1 MAVEKPIGN
10 EDVIMNAATPV
21 DVELLPEDN
30 PNVQMMDDGSAVIG
44 EDPAQ
49 PQIEFGS
56 NLAEFMTEDDLMNV
70 SSELLGKF
78 EDDKSSRK
86 DWEETYTKG
95 LDLLGFKYDERSQP
109 FQGASGVTHPVLAE
123 AVTQFQAQA
132 YRELLP
138 AGGPVR
144 TQIIGKEDLPKQQQA
159 ERVQEFMNYQIM
171 HVMEEYDPEL
181 DQMLFHLPLAGS
193 AFKKVYLDN
202 NLGRPVS
209 KFVPADDLVVPYTAT
224 DLQSSERVTHIIKR
238 SLNEVKKMTVSGFYR
253 DIDLQ
258 VSTEE
263 DRVLDKERDLS
274 GVSKTGYED
283 DNYTLLEIHTD
294 LDLPGFENDSGIKLP
309 YIVTIDEGSG
319 KVLSVY
325 RNYRQNDP
333 LFRKDQYFVHFK
345 FLPGLGFY
353 GFGLV
358 HMLGGLS
365 RTATAALRQLID
377 AVTLANLPAGFKARG
392 LRIRDD
398 DNPLQPGEFRDVDA
412 PSGDLRAGL
421 LPLPY
426 KEPSQTLFS
435 LLGFVVQT
443 ATRFAT
449 VADQKIGENLGAN
462 APVGTTMAMMER
474 GTKVMSAIHKRL
486 HYAQKIEFQLLSQI
500 FAEFL
505 PSMYPYEVEG
515 GPPQIKQQDFDG
527 RVDILPVSDPNIFSV
542 AQRVVMAQTQLQL
555 AQSNP
560 RSHNLYEAYRRM
572 YTALGVTDV
581 NAILPPPQ
589 QPSPTD
595 PGLENAMSLKAKPLK
610 AFPQQNHDAHI
621 NAHRAFMSSALVK
634 SNPVVMSILSSHIF
648 EHTALQA
655 REVVTQKYAEQVQQ
669 LQAQIQQM
677 GAPEQEQEIQAQ
689 IQQLQTQIESEIAE
703 LINQTTTQM
712 ITEEQEALS
721 ADTDDPLIRLK
732 EQELQL
738 RAMEMQRK
746 DEELDKKL
754 NVERERIQSGKEIA
768 QDRIDS
774 QEDIAQLRA
783 NVNLSKQKQ

>member
-86 DWEETYTKG
+86 DWEDTYTKG
-95 LDLLGFKYDERSQP
+95 LDLLGFKYEERSQP

-159 ERVQEFMNYQIM
+159 ERVQEVMNYQIM
-171 HVMEEYDPEL
+171 HGMEEYDPEL

-294 LDLPGFENDSGIKLP
+294 LDLPGFENDSCIKLP

-377 AVTLANLPAGFKARG
+377 AGTLANLPAGFKARG

-412 PSGDLRAGL
+412 PSGALRAGL

-677 GAPEQEQEIQAQ
+677 AAPEQEQEIQAQ

>member
-253 DIDLQ
+253 
-258 VSTEE
+258 
-263 DRVLDKERDLS
+263 
-274 GVSKTGYED
+274 
-283 DNYTLLEIHTD
+283 
-294 LDLPGFENDSGIKLP
+294 F
-309 YIVTIDEGSG
+309 
-319 KVLSVY
+319 
-325 RNYRQNDP
+325 RQ
-333 LFRKDQYFVHFK
+333 
-345 FLPGLGFY
+345 
-353 GFGLV
+353 
-358 HMLGGLS
+358 
-365 RTATAALRQLID
+365 
-377 AVTLANLPAGFKARG
+377 
-392 LRIRDD
+392 
-398 DNPLQPGEFRDVDA
+398 
-412 PSGDLRAGL
+412 
-421 LPLPY
+421 
-426 KEPSQTLFS
+426 
-435 LLGFVVQT
+435 
-443 ATRFAT
+443 
-449 VADQKIGENLGAN
+449 
-462 APVGTTMAMMER
+462 
-474 GTKVMSAIHKRL
+474 KR
-486 HYAQKIEFQLLSQI
+486 IEFLT
-500 FAEFL
+500 
-505 PSMYPYEVEG
+505 
-515 GPPQIKQQDFDG
+515 K
-527 RVDILPVSDPNIFSV
+527 
-542 AQRVVMAQTQLQL
+542 
-555 AQSNP
+555 
-560 RSHNLYEAYRRM
+560 
-572 YTALGVTDV
+572 
-581 NAILPPPQ
+581 
-589 QPSPTD
+589 
-595 PGLENAMSLKAKPLK
+595 
-610 AFPQQNHDAHI
+610 
-621 NAHRAFMSSALVK
+621 
-634 SNPVVMSILSSHIF
+634 
-648 EHTALQA
+648 
-655 REVVTQKYAEQVQQ
+655 
-669 LQAQIQQM
+669 
-677 GAPEQEQEIQAQ
+677 
-689 IQQLQTQIESEIAE
+689 
-703 LINQTTTQM
+703 
-712 ITEEQEALS
+712 
-721 ADTDDPLIRLK
+721 
-732 EQELQL
+732 
-738 RAMEMQRK
+738 
-746 DEELDKKL
+746 
-754 NVERERIQSGKEIA
+754 KEIY
-768 QDRIDS
+768 
-774 QEDIAQLRA
+774 L
-783 NVNLSKQKQ
+783 VFQKQDTKTTITHY